1 MRRTIALPGLL
12 GLGVVLVGCLPAPA
26 TTQARAVSELWTV
39 FIAAAAGVGVLVWG
53 LITYSIIRYRRGSQ
67 DMGAIPPQTHDAP
80 RFEIA
85 WTVGPIILAAL
96 LFWLSLGA
104 LDRIN
109 AHEPSDVTVEVSAH
123 RWQWRFDYPGTGVS
137 VNGTPDVPAEM
148 VVPVGEPIHLVLTS
162 PDVIHSF
169 YVPAFLFKR
178 DAIPGHPTEF
188 DLTIEEPGA
197 YGGQCAEF
205 CGVFHDRMTMT
216 VRAVSRPEY
225 EAWLAAN
232 AKNAGATP

>member
-1 MRRTIALPGLL
+1 MRWTIALSGLL
-12 GLGVVLVGCLPAPA
+12 GMGIVVVGCLPAPA

-39 FIAAAAGVGVLVWG
+39 FIVAAAAVGVLVWG
-53 LITYSIIRYRRGSQ
+53 LITYSIIRYRRGSH
-67 DMGAIPPQTHDAP
+67 DPDWLPAQTHDEV

-85 WTVGPIILAAL
+85 WMVGPIVLVAL

-109 AHEPSDVTVEVSAH
+109 AREPSDVTVEVSAY

-137 VNGTPDVPAEM
+137 VTGTPDVPAEM

-225 EAWLAAN
+225 DAWMAAN
-232 AKNAGATP
+232 AANPSATP